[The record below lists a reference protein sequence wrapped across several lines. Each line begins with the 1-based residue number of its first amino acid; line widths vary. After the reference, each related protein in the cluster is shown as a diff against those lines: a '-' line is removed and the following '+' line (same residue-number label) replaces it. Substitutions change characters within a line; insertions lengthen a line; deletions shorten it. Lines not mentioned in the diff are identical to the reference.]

1 MDDAIYLFHRLLYI
15 LAFLY
20 RYLGVTRPISTEES
34 NEREKEVTITLAEEL
49 KRRGTIESEED
60 SKTR

>member
-1 MDDAIYLFHRLLYI
+1 LLFPPIFVFVGLS
-15 LAFLY
+15 LY
-20 RYLGVTRPISTEES
+20 RYLGVTHPISTDES